1 MENTSENQVFE
12 KFQEPIV
19 LPDSTNTYNSKRL
32 WIISVAVISFI
43 LLIDQILKVW
53 VKTHMHMG
61 EEIHVMG
68 NWFILHYTENMGM
81 AFGLELGGKYGKLI
95 LTTFRLVAVGFGIW
109 VLYYHISK
117 RAHKG
122 FILCIALILAG
133 AIGNIIDSVF
143 YGVIFHDINHYSGGW
158 FHGWVV
164 DMFYFPL
171 FEGFYPDW
179 LPIKGGD
186 YFIFFSPVF
195 NIADSAITL
204 GVLLILIFQK
214 KLFIKEETL
223 KVAVTEHKSEV
234 TDNTTTEI

>member
-1 MENTSENQVFE
+1 MSLII
-12 KFQEPIV
+12 IV
-19 LPDSTNTYNSKRL
+19 
-32 WIISVAVISFI
+32 FI
-43 LLIDQILKVW
+43 LLIDQVLKIW
-53 VKTHMHMG
+53 IKTNMHMG
-61 EEIHVMG
+61 QEIPVFG
-68 NWFILHYTENMGM
+68 DWFILHYTENMGM

-95 LTTFRLVAVGFGIW
+95 LTLFRLVAVSFGIW
-109 VLYYHISK
+109 VLNFQISK

-143 YGVIFHDINHYSGGW
+143 YGVIFSNINHYSGGW

-164 DMFYFPL
+164 DMLYFPL

-179 LPIKGGD
+179 VPIKGGD

-204 GVLLILIFQK
+204 GVLLILVFQK
-214 KLFIKEETL
+214 KFFPKHEHVHSTHTDLGINSK
-223 KVAVTEHKSEV
+223 TESS
-234 TDNTTTEI
+234 DSL